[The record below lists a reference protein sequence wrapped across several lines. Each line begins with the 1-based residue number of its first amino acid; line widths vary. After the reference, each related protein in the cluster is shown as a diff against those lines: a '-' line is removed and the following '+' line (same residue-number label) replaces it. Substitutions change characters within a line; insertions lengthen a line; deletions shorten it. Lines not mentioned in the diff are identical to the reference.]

1 MEVSPLVIKDLEA
14 KVPIVQGGMGIG
26 ISLHKL
32 AGAVAK
38 EGGIGIISAAQIG
51 FREPDFDKDP
61 IGANLRAVKKE
72 FDMAREI
79 APNGIIGFNIM
90 VAMNH
95 YEDYVRE
102 ACNAGAD
109 IIISGAGLPVD
120 LPKYVEGSST
130 KIAPIV
136 SSEKAAKIIL
146 KLWDKK
152 YKRTADMVVIEGAKA
167 GGHLGFH
174 FEELEVFDQKVYET
188 EIKKIIAL
196 VRTYEEKF
204 GVKIPVVLAGGMTDA
219 SDFENAFRLGADGI
233 QVGTRFVTTEECDAD
248 IRFKEAYVKAKEEDI
263 KIIKSPVGLPGRAI
277 FNQAMQRVKDLGRLP
292 HGLCHKCIKGCKQ
305 AEIPYCITELLIN
318 AAIGDTDNA
327 LLFCGADTYKIQK
340 IETVKEVIDSFIFKK
355 GCV

>member
-61 IGANLRAVKKE
+61 IGANLRALKKE
-72 FDMAREI
+72 LMMAREI
-79 APNGIIGFNIM
+79 APKGVIGFNIM

-136 SSEKAAKIIL
+136 SSEKAARIIL
-146 KLWDKK
+146 KMWDKK

-196 VRTYEEKF
+196 VRTYEKKF

-219 SDFENAFRLGADGI
+219 SDFENALSLGADGI

-248 IRFKEAYVKAKEEDI
+248 IRFKEAYVNAKEEDI
-263 KIIKSPVGLPGRAI
+263 KIIKSPVGMPGRAI
-277 FNQAMQRVKDLGRLP
+277 FNKAMERVKELGRLP

-305 AEIPYCITELLIN
+305 AEIPYCITELLIK
-318 AAIGDTDNA
+318 AATGDTDNA
-327 LLFCGADTYKIQK
+327 LLFCGADTYKIHK